1 MSTPRTNGGRRL
13 EAALEA
19 LGWRRRDA
27 SPDARWIRLVCEHS
41 GMFVRAHYCFHRRCH
56 RSTALRLVRR
66 LVERGVAREHPMPRE
81 APGRRLCHIFAKS
94 LYRALGI
101 PDVRHR
107 RFPAD
112 SALTWR
118 RLLSLDAVIEDP
130 DRAWLPGEA
139 DKVRYCEERGVPAEA
154 LPRKDYR
161 NPATGATTTRF
172 FSPWKLPLAGS
183 PDRATFVY
191 ADPGR
196 DTVSELASWTA
207 EHTRLWSSLR
217 DAGVLVDVLVIAR
230 TVQGVD
236 RASRWLDAKTAHLD
250 LFEPE
255 EQERF
260 QRLDRAL
267 RSRDPE
273 LLQAEGGLMA
283 VVRAHGAL
291 MRSRRARA
299 TPPIDRFAARVA
311 IRVAGDGYAA

>member
-1 MSTPRTNGGRRL
+1 M
-13 EAALEA
+13 
-19 LGWRRRDA
+19 
-27 SPDARWIRLVCEHS
+27 
-41 GMFVRAHYCFHRRCH
+41 
-56 RSTALRLVRR
+56 
-66 LVERGVAREHPMPRE
+66 
-81 APGRRLCHIFAKS
+81 
-94 LYRALGI
+94 
-101 PDVRHR
+101 
-107 RFPAD
+107 
-112 SALTWR
+112 
-118 RLLSLDAVIEDP
+118 
-130 DRAWLPGEA
+130 
-139 DKVRYCEERGVPAEA
+139 RYCEERGVPAEA

-217 DAGVLVDVLVIAR
+217 DAGVHVDVLVVAR

-236 RASRWLDAKTAHLD
+236 RATRWLDAKTAHLD
-250 LFEPE
+250 LFEPG

-273 LLQAEGGLMA
+273 LLHAEGGLMA

-299 TPPIDRFAARVA
+299 NAPPSTASRPGSPSGLPETAMPRDRGVRRDGPRGHGQPQHGQPPPCCGWTAPGVAPAGARISLPAVEM
-311 IRVAGDGYAA
+311 RVVRPALFETDLAE